1 MIQISHISKSFD
13 RQAVLNDISLR
24 IPRGQIV
31 CLLGPSG
38 SGKTTLIRIILG
50 AIPADSGEV
59 RIADT
64 IVPNR
69 PLLSRIGFMPQQDAL
84 YENLSAIDNLAF
96 FAGLYGIDRK
106 TFRQR
111 ADEALQLVG
120 LEADRDKLVAKFS
133 GGMKKRLSLG
143 VATLHNPDV
152 LLLDEPTVGID
163 PVLRRSIWQQF
174 AQWRAEGKTLLV
186 STHVMDEV
194 NECDQAALINHGRL
208 IAYDT
213 IDNLLQS
220 TQSGH
225 IEELFIRASTYES
238 LTLTHTQA
246 TQERPAHAGADAR
259 GALPHHEPYLP
270 AVRRFGLPPRGGDLR
285 YAFVVH
291 GATDY
296 LCRGKDTARHCP
308 REHMARKRF
317 RRCHRLG

>member
-59 RIADT
+59 RIANT

-69 PLLSRIGFMPQQDAL
+69 PLLSHIGFMPQQDAL

-111 ADEALQLVG
+111 AYEALQLVG

-133 GGMKKRLSLG
+133 GGMKKRLSLA
-143 VATLHNPDV
+143 VATLNNPDV

-174 AQWRAEGKTLLV
+174 DQWRGEGKTLLV

-194 NECDQAALINHGRL
+194 NECDQAALINHGQL

-225 IEELFIRASTYES
+225 IEELFIRA
-238 LTLTHTQA
+238 
-246 TQERPAHAGADAR
+246 
-259 GALPHHEPYLP
+259 
-270 AVRRFGLPPRGGDLR
+270 
-285 YAFVVH
+285 
-291 GATDY
+291 
-296 LCRGKDTARHCP
+296 
-308 REHMARKRF
+308 
-317 RRCHRLG
+317 

>member
-1 MIQISHISKSFD
+1 MIDISHISKSFD
-13 RQAVLNDISLR
+13 RQAVLTDISLR

-59 RIADT
+59 RIANT

-69 PLLSRIGFMPQQDAL
+69 PLLSNIGFMPQQDAL

-106 TFRQR
+106 TFRRR
-111 ADEALQLVG
+111 AEEALQLVG
-120 LEADRDKLVAKFS
+120 LEADRNKLVAKFS
-133 GGMKKRLSLG
+133 GGMKKRLSLA
-143 VATLHNPDV
+143 VAMLNNPDV

-194 NECDQAALINHGRL
+194 NECDQAALINHGQL
-208 IAYDT
+208 IAYDS

-225 IEELFIRASTYES
+225 IEELFIRA
-238 LTLTHTQA
+238 
-246 TQERPAHAGADAR
+246 
-259 GALPHHEPYLP
+259 
-270 AVRRFGLPPRGGDLR
+270 
-285 YAFVVH
+285 
-291 GATDY
+291 
-296 LCRGKDTARHCP
+296 
-308 REHMARKRF
+308 
-317 RRCHRLG
+317 

>member
-64 IVPNR
+64 IVHNR
-69 PLLSRIGFMPQQDAL
+69 PLLLRIGFMPQQDAL

-111 ADEALQLVG
+111 AEEALLLVG

-133 GGMKKRLSLG
+133 GSMKKRLSLA
-143 VATLHNPDV
+143 VATLNNPDV

-174 AQWRAEGKTLLV
+174 DQWRAEGKTLLV

-225 IEELFIRASTYES
+225 IEELFIRA
-238 LTLTHTQA
+238 
-246 TQERPAHAGADAR
+246 
-259 GALPHHEPYLP
+259 
-270 AVRRFGLPPRGGDLR
+270 
-285 YAFVVH
+285 
-291 GATDY
+291 
-296 LCRGKDTARHCP
+296 
-308 REHMARKRF
+308 
-317 RRCHRLG
+317 

>member
-13 RQAVLNDISLR
+13 KQCVLNDISLR

-133 GGMKKRLSLG
+133 GGMKKRLSLA
-143 VATLHNPDV
+143 VATLNNPDV

-163 PVLRRSIWQQF
+163 PVLHRSIWQQF
-174 AQWRAEGKTLLV
+174 DQWRAEGKTLLV

-194 NECDQAALINHGRL
+194 NECDQAALINHGQL

-225 IEELFIRASTYES
+225 IEELFIRA
-238 LTLTHTQA
+238 
-246 TQERPAHAGADAR
+246 
-259 GALPHHEPYLP
+259 
-270 AVRRFGLPPRGGDLR
+270 
-285 YAFVVH
+285 
-291 GATDY
+291 
-296 LCRGKDTARHCP
+296 
-308 REHMARKRF
+308 
-317 RRCHRLG
+317 

>member
-13 RQAVLNDISLR
+13 RQAVLTDISLR

-31 CLLGPSG
+31 CVLGPSG

-69 PLLSRIGFMPQQDAL
+69 LLLSRIGFMP
-84 YENLSAIDNLAF
+84 
-96 FAGLYGIDRK
+96 
-106 TFRQR
+106 
-111 ADEALQLVG
+111 
-120 LEADRDKLVAKFS
+120 LVAKFS
-133 GGMKKRLSLG
+133 GGMKKRLSLA
-143 VATLHNPDV
+143 VATLNNPDV

-174 AQWRAEGKTLLV
+174 DQWRAEGKTLLV

-194 NECDQAALINHGRL
+194 NECDQAALISHGQL

-225 IEELFIRASTYES
+225 IEELFIRA
-238 LTLTHTQA
+238 
-246 TQERPAHAGADAR
+246 
-259 GALPHHEPYLP
+259 
-270 AVRRFGLPPRGGDLR
+270 
-285 YAFVVH
+285 
-291 GATDY
+291 
-296 LCRGKDTARHCP
+296 
-308 REHMARKRF
+308 
-317 RRCHRLG
+317 

>member
-1 MIQISHISKSFD
+1 MIDISHISKSFD
-13 RQAVLNDISLR
+13 RQAVLTDISLR

-106 TFRQR
+106 TFRRR
-111 ADEALQLVG
+111 AEEALLLVG
-120 LEADRDKLVAKFS
+120 LEADRNKLVAKFS
-133 GGMKKRLSLG
+133 GGMKKRLSLA
-143 VATLHNPDV
+143 VATLNNPEV

-174 AQWRAEGKTLLV
+174 DHWRAEGKTLLV

-225 IEELFIRASTYES
+225 IEELFIRA
-238 LTLTHTQA
+238 
-246 TQERPAHAGADAR
+246 
-259 GALPHHEPYLP
+259 
-270 AVRRFGLPPRGGDLR
+270 
-285 YAFVVH
+285 
-291 GATDY
+291 
-296 LCRGKDTARHCP
+296 
-308 REHMARKRF
+308 
-317 RRCHRLG
+317 

>member
-69 PLLSRIGFMPQQDAL
+69 QLLSRIGFMPQQDAL

-111 ADEALQLVG
+111 ADEALLLVG

-133 GGMKKRLSLG
+133 GGMKKRLSLA
-143 VATLHNPDV
+143 VATLNNPDV

-174 AQWRAEGKTLLV
+174 DQWRGEGKTLLV

-225 IEELFIRASTYES
+225 IEELFIRA
-238 LTLTHTQA
+238 
-246 TQERPAHAGADAR
+246 
-259 GALPHHEPYLP
+259 
-270 AVRRFGLPPRGGDLR
+270 
-285 YAFVVH
+285 
-291 GATDY
+291 
-296 LCRGKDTARHCP
+296 
-308 REHMARKRF
+308 
-317 RRCHRLG
+317 

>member
-13 RQAVLNDISLR
+13 KQCVLNDISLH
-24 IPRGQIV
+24 IPQGKIV

-106 TFRQR
+106 TFRRR
-111 ADEALQLVG
+111 ADEALLLVG

-133 GGMKKRLSLG
+133 GGMKKRLSLA
-143 VATLHNPDV
+143 VATLNNPDV

-174 AQWRAEGKTLLV
+174 AQWRTEGKTLLV

-213 IDNLLQS
+213 IDNLLHS

-225 IEELFIRASTYES
+225 IEELFI
-238 LTLTHTQA
+238 
-246 TQERPAHAGADAR
+246 HA
-259 GALPHHEPYLP
+259 
-270 AVRRFGLPPRGGDLR
+270 
-285 YAFVVH
+285 
-291 GATDY
+291 
-296 LCRGKDTARHCP
+296 
-308 REHMARKRF
+308 
-317 RRCHRLG
+317 

>member
-106 TFRQR
+106 TFRRR
-111 ADEALQLVG
+111 AEEAIQLVG

-133 GGMKKRLSLG
+133 GGMKKRLSLA
-143 VATLHNPDV
+143 VATLNNPDV

-174 AQWRAEGKTLLV
+174 AQWRTEGKTLLV

-213 IDNLLQS
+213 IDNLLHS

-225 IEELFIRASTYES
+225 IEELFI
-238 LTLTHTQA
+238 
-246 TQERPAHAGADAR
+246 HA
-259 GALPHHEPYLP
+259 
-270 AVRRFGLPPRGGDLR
+270 
-285 YAFVVH
+285 
-291 GATDY
+291 
-296 LCRGKDTARHCP
+296 
-308 REHMARKRF
+308 
-317 RRCHRLG
+317 

>member
-1 MIQISHISKSFD
+1 MIDISHISKSFD
-13 RQAVLNDISLR
+13 RQAVLTDISLR

-69 PLLSRIGFMPQQDAL
+69 QLLSRIGFMPQQDAL

-111 ADEALQLVG
+111 AEEALLLVG

-133 GGMKKRLSLG
+133 GGMKKRLSLA
-143 VATLHNPDV
+143 VATLNNPDV
-152 LLLDEPTVGID
+152 LLLDGPTVGID
-163 PVLRRSIWQQF
+163 PVLRRNIWQQF
-174 AQWRAEGKTLLV
+174 DQWRAEGKTLLV

-225 IEELFIRASTYES
+225 IEELFIR
-238 LTLTHTQA
+238 
-246 TQERPAHAGADAR
+246 
-259 GALPHHEPYLP
+259 
-270 AVRRFGLPPRGGDLR
+270 V
-285 YAFVVH
+285 
-291 GATDY
+291 
-296 LCRGKDTARHCP
+296 
-308 REHMARKRF
+308 
-317 RRCHRLG
+317 

>member
-13 RQAVLNDISLR
+13 RQAVLTDISLR

-111 ADEALQLVG
+111 AYEALQLVG

-133 GGMKKRLSLG
+133 GGMKKRLSLA
-143 VATLHNPDV
+143 VATLNNPEV

-174 AQWRAEGKTLLV
+174 AQWRTEGKTLIV

-194 NECDQAALINHGRL
+194 NGCDQAALINHGRL

-225 IEELFIRASTYES
+225 IEELFIRA
-238 LTLTHTQA
+238 
-246 TQERPAHAGADAR
+246 
-259 GALPHHEPYLP
+259 
-270 AVRRFGLPPRGGDLR
+270 
-285 YAFVVH
+285 
-291 GATDY
+291 
-296 LCRGKDTARHCP
+296 
-308 REHMARKRF
+308 
-317 RRCHRLG
+317 

>member
-69 PLLSRIGFMPQQDAL
+69 QLLSRIGFMPQQDAL

-111 ADEALQLVG
+111 AEEALLLVG

-133 GGMKKRLSLG
+133 GGMKKRLSLA
-143 VATLHNPDV
+143 VATLNNPDV
-152 LLLDEPTVGID
+152 LLMDEPTVGID
-163 PVLRRSIWQQF
+163 PVLRSSIWQQF

-213 IDNLLQS
+213 INNLLQS

-225 IEELFIRASTYES
+225 IEELFIRA
-238 LTLTHTQA
+238 
-246 TQERPAHAGADAR
+246 
-259 GALPHHEPYLP
+259 
-270 AVRRFGLPPRGGDLR
+270 
-285 YAFVVH
+285 
-291 GATDY
+291 
-296 LCRGKDTARHCP
+296 
-308 REHMARKRF
+308 
-317 RRCHRLG
+317 

>member
-69 PLLSRIGFMPQQDAL
+69 QLLSRIGFMPQQDAL

-106 TFRQR
+106 TFCQR
-111 ADEALQLVG
+111 ADEALLLVG

-133 GGMKKRLSLG
+133 GGMKKRLSLA
-143 VATLHNPDV
+143 VATLNNPDV

-174 AQWRAEGKTLLV
+174 DQWRGEGKTLLV

-225 IEELFIRASTYES
+225 IEELFIRA
-238 LTLTHTQA
+238 
-246 TQERPAHAGADAR
+246 
-259 GALPHHEPYLP
+259 
-270 AVRRFGLPPRGGDLR
+270 
-285 YAFVVH
+285 
-291 GATDY
+291 
-296 LCRGKDTARHCP
+296 
-308 REHMARKRF
+308 
-317 RRCHRLG
+317 

>member
-106 TFRQR
+106 TFRRR
-111 ADEALQLVG
+111 AEEALLLVG
-120 LEADRDKLVAKFS
+120 LEADRNKLVAKFS
-133 GGMKKRLSLG
+133 GGMKKRLSLA
-143 VATLHNPDV
+143 VATLNNPDV

-174 AQWRAEGKTLLV
+174 AQWRTEGKTLIV

-225 IEELFIRASTYES
+225 IEELFI
-238 LTLTHTQA
+238 
-246 TQERPAHAGADAR
+246 HA
-259 GALPHHEPYLP
+259 
-270 AVRRFGLPPRGGDLR
+270 
-285 YAFVVH
+285 
-291 GATDY
+291 
-296 LCRGKDTARHCP
+296 
-308 REHMARKRF
+308 
-317 RRCHRLG
+317 

>member
-13 RQAVLNDISLR
+13 KQCVLNDISLH
-24 IPRGQIV
+24 IPQGKIV

-133 GGMKKRLSLG
+133 GGMKKRLSLA
-143 VATLHNPDV
+143 VATLNNPDV

-163 PVLRRSIWQQF
+163 PVLHRSIWQQF
-174 AQWRAEGKTLLV
+174 DQWRAEGKTLLV

-225 IEELFIRASTYES
+225 IEELFIRA
-238 LTLTHTQA
+238 
-246 TQERPAHAGADAR
+246 
-259 GALPHHEPYLP
+259 
-270 AVRRFGLPPRGGDLR
+270 
-285 YAFVVH
+285 
-291 GATDY
+291 
-296 LCRGKDTARHCP
+296 
-308 REHMARKRF
+308 
-317 RRCHRLG
+317 

>member
-1 MIQISHISKSFD
+1 MIQISHISKSFN

-50 AIPADSGEV
+50 AILADSGEV

-111 ADEALQLVG
+111 AEEALLLVG

-133 GGMKKRLSLG
+133 GGMKKRLSLA
-143 VATLHNPDV
+143 VATLNNPEV

-163 PVLRRSIWQQF
+163 PVLRCSIWQQF

-225 IEELFIRASTYES
+225 IEELFIRA
-238 LTLTHTQA
+238 
-246 TQERPAHAGADAR
+246 
-259 GALPHHEPYLP
+259 
-270 AVRRFGLPPRGGDLR
+270 
-285 YAFVVH
+285 
-291 GATDY
+291 
-296 LCRGKDTARHCP
+296 
-308 REHMARKRF
+308 
-317 RRCHRLG
+317 

>member
-13 RQAVLNDISLR
+13 KQCVLNDISLR

-31 CLLGPSG
+31 CLMGPSG

-69 PLLSRIGFMPQQDAL
+69 QLLSRIGFMPQQDAL

-111 ADEALQLVG
+111 ADEALLLVG

-133 GGMKKRLSLG
+133 GGMKKRLSLA
-143 VATLHNPDV
+143 VATLNNPDV

-174 AQWRAEGKTLLV
+174 DQWRGEGKTLLV

-225 IEELFIRASTYES
+225 IEELFIRA
-238 LTLTHTQA
+238 
-246 TQERPAHAGADAR
+246 
-259 GALPHHEPYLP
+259 
-270 AVRRFGLPPRGGDLR
+270 
-285 YAFVVH
+285 
-291 GATDY
+291 
-296 LCRGKDTARHCP
+296 
-308 REHMARKRF
+308 
-317 RRCHRLG
+317 

>member
-13 RQAVLNDISLR
+13 KQCVLNDISLR

-133 GGMKKRLSLG
+133 GGMKKRLSLA
-143 VATLHNPDV
+143 VATLDNPDV
-152 LLLDEPTVGID
+152 RLLDEPTVGID

-174 AQWRAEGKTLLV
+174 DHWRAEGKTLLV

-225 IEELFIRASTYES
+225 IEELFIRA
-238 LTLTHTQA
+238 
-246 TQERPAHAGADAR
+246 
-259 GALPHHEPYLP
+259 
-270 AVRRFGLPPRGGDLR
+270 
-285 YAFVVH
+285 
-291 GATDY
+291 
-296 LCRGKDTARHCP
+296 
-308 REHMARKRF
+308 
-317 RRCHRLG
+317 

>member
-13 RQAVLNDISLR
+13 KQCVLNDISLH
-24 IPRGQIV
+24 IPQGKIV

-106 TFRQR
+106 TFRRR
-111 ADEALQLVG
+111 AEEALLLVG
-120 LEADRDKLVAKFS
+120 LEADRNKLVAKFS
-133 GGMKKRLSLG
+133 GGMKKRLSLA
-143 VATLHNPDV
+143 VATLNNPDV

-174 AQWRAEGKTLLV
+174 DHWRAEGKTLLV

-194 NECDQAALINHGRL
+194 NECDQAALITHGRR

-225 IEELFIRASTYES
+225 IEELFIR
-238 LTLTHTQA
+238 
-246 TQERPAHAGADAR
+246 
-259 GALPHHEPYLP
+259 
-270 AVRRFGLPPRGGDLR
+270 V
-285 YAFVVH
+285 
-291 GATDY
+291 
-296 LCRGKDTARHCP
+296 
-308 REHMARKRF
+308 
-317 RRCHRLG
+317 

>member
-13 RQAVLNDISLR
+13 KQCVLNDISLH
-24 IPRGQIV
+24 IPQGKIV

-69 PLLSRIGFMPQQDAL
+69 QLLSRIGFMPQQDAL

-106 TFRQR
+106 TFRRR
-111 ADEALQLVG
+111 AEEALLLVG

-133 GGMKKRLSLG
+133 GGMKKRLSLA
-143 VATLHNPDV
+143 VATLNNPDV

-163 PVLRRSIWQQF
+163 PVLRCSIWQQF
-174 AQWRAEGKTLLV
+174 DQWRAEGKTLLV

-194 NECDQAALINHGRL
+194 NECDQAALINHGQL

-225 IEELFIRASTYES
+225 IEELFIRA
-238 LTLTHTQA
+238 
-246 TQERPAHAGADAR
+246 
-259 GALPHHEPYLP
+259 
-270 AVRRFGLPPRGGDLR
+270 
-285 YAFVVH
+285 
-291 GATDY
+291 
-296 LCRGKDTARHCP
+296 
-308 REHMARKRF
+308 
-317 RRCHRLG
+317 

>member
-13 RQAVLNDISLR
+13 KQCVLNDISLR

-133 GGMKKRLSLG
+133 GGMKKRLSLA
-143 VATLHNPDV
+143 VATLNNPDV

-163 PVLRRSIWQQF
+163 PVLRSSIWQQF

-213 IDNLLQS
+213 INNLLQS

-225 IEELFIRASTYES
+225 IEELFIRA
-238 LTLTHTQA
+238 
-246 TQERPAHAGADAR
+246 
-259 GALPHHEPYLP
+259 
-270 AVRRFGLPPRGGDLR
+270 
-285 YAFVVH
+285 
-291 GATDY
+291 
-296 LCRGKDTARHCP
+296 
-308 REHMARKRF
+308 
-317 RRCHRLG
+317 

>member
-69 PLLSRIGFMPQQDAL
+69 PLLLRIGFMPQQDAL

-111 ADEALQLVG
+111 AEEALLLVG

-133 GGMKKRLSLG
+133 GGMKKRLSLA
-143 VATLHNPDV
+143 VATLNNPDV

-163 PVLRRSIWQQF
+163 PVLHRSIWQQF
-174 AQWRAEGKTLLV
+174 DQWRAEGKTLLV

-225 IEELFIRASTYES
+225 IEELFIRA
-238 LTLTHTQA
+238 
-246 TQERPAHAGADAR
+246 
-259 GALPHHEPYLP
+259 
-270 AVRRFGLPPRGGDLR
+270 
-285 YAFVVH
+285 
-291 GATDY
+291 
-296 LCRGKDTARHCP
+296 
-308 REHMARKRF
+308 
-317 RRCHRLG
+317 

>member
-13 RQAVLNDISLR
+13 KQCVLNDISLR

-111 ADEALQLVG
+111 ADEALLLVG

-133 GGMKKRLSLG
+133 DGMKKRLSLA
-143 VATLHNPDV
+143 VATLNNPEV

-174 AQWRAEGKTLLV
+174 DQWRGEGKTLLV

-225 IEELFIRASTYES
+225 IEELFIRA
-238 LTLTHTQA
+238 
-246 TQERPAHAGADAR
+246 
-259 GALPHHEPYLP
+259 
-270 AVRRFGLPPRGGDLR
+270 
-285 YAFVVH
+285 
-291 GATDY
+291 
-296 LCRGKDTARHCP
+296 
-308 REHMARKRF
+308 
-317 RRCHRLG
+317 

>member
-13 RQAVLNDISLR
+13 KQCVLNDISLH
-24 IPRGQIV
+24 IPQGKIV

-133 GGMKKRLSLG
+133 GGMKKRLSLA
-143 VATLHNPDV
+143 VATLNNPDV

-163 PVLRRSIWQQF
+163 PVLRRSICSSLPNG
-174 AQWRAEGKTLLV
+174 AQKA
-186 STHVMDEV
+186 
-194 NECDQAALINHGRL
+194 
-208 IAYDT
+208 
-213 IDNLLQS
+213 
-220 TQSGH
+220 
-225 IEELFIRASTYES
+225 
-238 LTLTHTQA
+238 
-246 TQERPAHAGADAR
+246 RP
-259 GALPHHEPYLP
+259 
-270 AVRRFGLPPRGGDLR
+270 
-285 YAFVVH
+285 
-291 GATDY
+291 
-296 LCRGKDTARHCP
+296 
-308 REHMARKRF
+308 
-317 RRCHRLG
+317 

>member
-13 RQAVLNDISLR
+13 KQCVLNDISLH
-24 IPRGQIV
+24 IPQGKIV

-69 PLLSRIGFMPQQDAL
+69 QLLSRIGFMPQQDAL

-106 TFRQR
+106 TFLRR
-111 ADEALQLVG
+111 AEEVLLLVG
-120 LEADRDKLVAKFS
+120 LEADRNKLVAKFS
-133 GGMKKRLSLG
+133 GGMKKRLSLA
-143 VATLHNPDV
+143 VATLNNPDV

-174 AQWRAEGKTLLV
+174 AQWRAEGKTLIV

-225 IEELFIRASTYES
+225 IEELFI
-238 LTLTHTQA
+238 
-246 TQERPAHAGADAR
+246 HA
-259 GALPHHEPYLP
+259 
-270 AVRRFGLPPRGGDLR
+270 
-285 YAFVVH
+285 
-291 GATDY
+291 
-296 LCRGKDTARHCP
+296 
-308 REHMARKRF
+308 
-317 RRCHRLG
+317 

>member
-1 MIQISHISKSFD
+1 MIQISHIRKSFD
-13 RQAVLNDISLR
+13 KQCVLNDISLH
-24 IPRGQIV
+24 IPQGKIV

-69 PLLSRIGFMPQQDAL
+69 PLLSRIGFMQQDAL

-106 TFRQR
+106 TFRRR
-111 ADEALQLVG
+111 ADEALLLVG

-133 GGMKKRLSLG
+133 GGMKKRLSLA
-143 VATLHNPDV
+143 VATLNNPDV

-194 NECDQAALINHGRL
+194 NECDQAALINHGQL
-208 IAYDT
+208 IAYDS
-213 IDNLLQS
+213 IDNLLRS

-225 IEELFIRASTYES
+225 IEELFIRA
-238 LTLTHTQA
+238 
-246 TQERPAHAGADAR
+246 
-259 GALPHHEPYLP
+259 
-270 AVRRFGLPPRGGDLR
+270 
-285 YAFVVH
+285 
-291 GATDY
+291 
-296 LCRGKDTARHCP
+296 
-308 REHMARKRF
+308 
-317 RRCHRLG
+317 

>member
-13 RQAVLNDISLR
+13 KQCVLNDISLH
-24 IPRGQIV
+24 IPQGKIV

-69 PLLSRIGFMPQQDAL
+69 LLLSRIGFMPQQDAL

-106 TFRQR
+106 TFRRR
-111 ADEALQLVG
+111 AEEALLLVG

-133 GGMKKRLSLG
+133 GGMKKRLSLA
-143 VATLHNPDV
+143 VATLNNPDV

-174 AQWRAEGKTLLV
+174 AQWRTEGKTLIV

-208 IAYDT
+208 IAYDS
-213 IDNLLQS
+213 IDNLLRS

-225 IEELFIRASTYES
+225 IEELFIRA
-238 LTLTHTQA
+238 
-246 TQERPAHAGADAR
+246 
-259 GALPHHEPYLP
+259 
-270 AVRRFGLPPRGGDLR
+270 
-285 YAFVVH
+285 
-291 GATDY
+291 
-296 LCRGKDTARHCP
+296 
-308 REHMARKRF
+308 
-317 RRCHRLG
+317 

>member
-69 PLLSRIGFMPQQDAL
+69 PLLSLIGFMPQQDAL

-111 ADEALQLVG
+111 ADEALLLVG

-133 GGMKKRLSLG
+133 GGMKKRLSLA
-143 VATLHNPDV
+143 VATLNNPDV

-163 PVLRRSIWQQF
+163 PVLRRSIWQQS

-225 IEELFIRASTYES
+225 IEELFIRA
-238 LTLTHTQA
+238 
-246 TQERPAHAGADAR
+246 
-259 GALPHHEPYLP
+259 
-270 AVRRFGLPPRGGDLR
+270 
-285 YAFVVH
+285 
-291 GATDY
+291 
-296 LCRGKDTARHCP
+296 
-308 REHMARKRF
+308 
-317 RRCHRLG
+317 